1 VKYCLFILL
10 AGGLAR
16 AQSDTA
22 TYITDI
28 NGRRVEVSSAA
39 ATDSERKELSQSIN
53 GRQVPLEQTETR
65 VLSKGPNQ
73 TITETITRKFDRTG
87 QVISTDRTVQDEQK
101 HGNTSTIRA
110 TIYRSDINGRL
121 QEDERRVIDTQTQ
134 GQTTT
139 SDVVISRAGASGS
152 FEPVEK
158 RTVVTTGDAKSTH
171 EQQFI
176 YRPSQSGQLVEAQRM
191 VKDQQKTGNT
201 TVENAAAYELDYT
214 GAMQLASQTT
224 STTTKV
230 NDTADVTETNVYERA
245 SLGRPRVEGTG
256 PRIDEQRIIER
267 TKRPNGSVIET
278 IAVRRPTLAD
288 PTHLGNPNKISE
300 TVCTGKC
307 EGPAANAAA
316 TQPQAQA
323 QAGARP

>member
-1 VKYCLFILL
+1 MLL
-10 AGGLAR
+10 AGGFAL
-16 AQSDTA
+16 AQSNTA
-22 TYITDI
+22 SYITDI

-39 ATDSERKELSQSIN
+39 STDGERKELSQSIN

-101 HGNTSTIRA
+101 HGNASTIRA

-134 GQTTT
+134 GSTTT
-139 SDVVISRAGASGS
+139 ADVVISRAGAAGS

-158 RTVVTTGDAKSTH
+158 RTVVTSGDANSTH
-171 EQQFI
+171 ENQFI
-176 YRPSQSGQLVEAQRM
+176 YRPSQSGQFVEAQRM

-201 TVENAAAYELDYT
+201 VIENTAAYETDYT
-214 GAMQLASQTT
+214 GAMQLTSQTM

-230 NDTADVTETNVYERA
+230 NDTSEVTETNVYERA

-256 PRIDEQRIIER
+256 PRIDEQRIIQR
-267 TKRPNGSVIET
+267 AKRPNGSVIET

-288 PTHLGNPNKISE
+288 PTHLGEPSKISE

-307 EGPAANAAA
+307 DSPAASASA
-316 TQPQAQA
+316 TQPQP
-323 QAGARP
+323 GARP